1 MVNPEMFGDDGI
13 KEIISRKNNNNIV
26 ERKPNDTR
34 KRSNDIIKT
43 KESDN
48 AELELQYQTALLD
61 LREKFP
67 TIPEDLTNKSIN
79 IRYKW
84 ENWVYRN
91 IYLYNDWIAL
101 PWEKSLAINKIWESW
116 NSSAYSREKWL
127 IWAENFSFSE
137 FNQRIDDIIKNADK
151 CEIEIKDL
159 DRPRIPTK
167 E

>member
-79 IRYKW
+79 IRYK
-84 ENWVYRN
+84 
-91 IYLYNDWIAL
+91 
-101 PWEKSLAINKIWESW
+101 
-116 NSSAYSREKWL
+116 
-127 IWAENFSFSE
+127 
-137 FNQRIDDIIKNADK
+137 
-151 CEIEIKDL
+151 
-159 DRPRIPTK
+159 
-167 E
+167 